1 MAPWEALGIYINF
14 WKSYVSHQNR
24 IQTLERKWWGFV
36 SFVWADKILKSIIN
50 VNRASA
56 ISRAARSP
64 LFLVL
69 HYLRV
74 NLFTPAVAMATSSGR
89 WHQMTPC
96 LSCAVTLSLLVLASW
111 PQPRGDA
118 RGKLSSHGAAWTNPQ
133 GRQLTSHRL
142 TTGGWETGQ
151 SICCFAPQVNN
162 SDSHSTWLLIGS
174 RCTCPHDQMKIR
186 CTLPFSWQSHSW
198 LLGSCQAL
206 TLVPQDYFL
215 QIIFTVTPAL
225 LFFIVRE
232 NAGWDN

>member
-1 MAPWEALGIYINF
+1 MRFCL
-14 WKSYVSHQNR
+14 VC
-24 IQTLERKWWGFV
+24 L
-36 SFVWADKILKSIIN
+36 SFKILKSIIN
-50 VNRASA
+50 VNCA
-56 ISRAARSP
+56 IAIAKATRSP
-64 LFLVL
+64 LFPVL

-118 RGKLSSHGAAWTNPQ
+118 RGKLSSHGAAWTTPQ
-133 GRQLTSHRL
+133 GRQLTCHPL
-142 TTGGWETGQ
+142 TAGGWETGQ
-151 SICCFAPQVNN
+151 SICCFVPQVNN
-162 SDSHSTWLLIGS
+162 SDSHSTRLLIGS
-174 RCTCPHDQMKIR
+174 RCSCPHDQLKIR

-198 LLGSCQAL
+198 L

-232 NAGWDN
+232 NLGWDN